1 MGRNG
6 DVVALSNKLLAIVA
20 GALGSILALI
30 FGIIISATI
39 DIRTSMS
46 RIEGSLPHIQER
58 INRIDRRLQ
67 ALERK
72 ANGGDE

>member
-6 DVVALSNKLLAIVA
+6 TVVALSNKLLAIVA
-20 GALGSILALI
+20 TALGSILALV

-67 ALERK
+67 ALERR
-72 ANGGDE
+72 ANDNP